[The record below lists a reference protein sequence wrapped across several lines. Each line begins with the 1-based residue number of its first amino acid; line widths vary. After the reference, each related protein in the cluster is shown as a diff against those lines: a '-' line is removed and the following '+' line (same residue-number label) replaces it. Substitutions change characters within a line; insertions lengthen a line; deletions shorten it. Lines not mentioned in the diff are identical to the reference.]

1 LAKYH
6 LTSPKGLKRTVR
18 KGFSWTAFL
27 LGPLW
32 ALIKRSWIVF
42 FLITIPF
49 VGIVFVDE
57 MFVQNTK
64 SFWPMISSLGVYL
77 VHMFICGKYGNQLLV
92 WELQKRGYR
101 LEAHAGTR
109 DDV

>member
-18 KGFSWTAFL
+18 KGFSWTALL

-32 ALIKRSWIVF
+32 ALIKHSWMVF
-42 FLITIPF
+42 FLITIPLL
-49 VGIVFVDE
+49 GIVFLDE
-57 MFVQNTK
+57 VFIQQTK
-64 SFWPMISSLGVYL
+64 TLLPMVIASGLYFA
-77 VHMFICGKYGNQLLV
+77 HMFICGKYGNQLLV

-101 LEAHAGTR
+101 LEAHEGTR
-109 DDV
+109 DDD